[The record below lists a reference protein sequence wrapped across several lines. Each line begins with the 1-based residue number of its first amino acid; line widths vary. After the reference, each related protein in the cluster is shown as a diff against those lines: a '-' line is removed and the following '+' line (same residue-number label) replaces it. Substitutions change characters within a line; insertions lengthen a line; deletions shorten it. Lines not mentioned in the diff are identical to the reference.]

1 VDGAFD
7 QRPLIF
13 RREYLMNFEK
23 ARFNMVE
30 QQIRPWDVLDQ
41 NVLDLLMT
49 VKREEYVPADARAL
63 AFADVEIPIGCG
75 QVMLK
80 PVIEGKVLQALQLA
94 ESDSVLEIGTGSG
107 FFAALLAARCEW
119 VRTLEIE
126 PELVR
131 LASGNLARN
140 GVENVVVI
148 EGNGVDGWA
157 ERAPYDVIV
166 VSGGLQYVPQAL
178 LEQLKVGGRLFAFVG
193 EAPVMKARLIT
204 CEGEGRFRT
213 EDVFETVVPM
223 LQNAPRH
230 DSFSF

>member
-1 VDGAFD
+1 
-7 QRPLIF
+7 
-13 RREYLMNFEK
+13 MNFEK

-30 QQIRPWDVLDQ
+30 QQIRPWEVLDQ

-49 VKREEYVPADARAL
+49 VKREEFVPASARAL

-94 ESDSVLEIGTGSG
+94 KSDSVLEIGTGSG
-107 FFAALLAARCEW
+107 FFAALLAARAEW
-119 VRTLEIE
+119 VRTMEIE
-126 PELVR
+126 SELVKF
-131 LASGNLARN
+131 ASDNLERN
-140 GVENVVVI
+140 GVENVVVAQ
-148 EGNGVDGWA
+148 GDGMAGWA

-166 VSGGLQYVPQAL
+166 LSGGVPFVPQEL

-204 CEGEGRFRT
+204 CEAEGRFRT
-213 EDVFETVVPM
+213 EDIFETVVPM
-223 LQNAPRH
+223 LRNAPRH
-230 DSFSF
+230 DAFSF